1 MIAFKD
7 EFLRFRD
14 VNSRTVISFDLIFKK
29 CPVCGRER
37 QIYDPDEYLL
47 KIRRPGKPT
56 LYFDRESCK
65 RKYLALHPEV
75 KEVPAIYIPGEHC
88 ANNKQRVKERRAVK
102 AKKYYELWKQGLKY
116 REIAAKCG
124 VSLPTV
130 QRVLTLYLQDIKET
144 ATVF

>member
-1 MIAFKD
+1 MIISK
-7 EFLRFRD
+7 
-14 VNSRTVISFDLIFKK
+14 RTSATLNGIMKK
-29 CPVCGRER
+29 CPYCGKER
-37 QIYDPDEYLL
+37 SIFDENEYML
-47 KIRRPGKPT
+47 KIRQNGKPT
-56 LYFDRESCK
+56 LFFDRESCK

-75 KEVPAIYIPGEHC
+75 KEVPAIYIPGQHC

-102 AKKYYELWKQGLKY
+102 ARKYYELWKQGLKY

-130 QRVLTLYLQDIKET
+130 QRVLTLYLQDIKEA

>member
-1 MIAFKD
+1 M
-7 EFLRFRD
+7 
-14 VNSRTVISFDLIFKK
+14 
-29 CPVCGRER
+29 
-37 QIYDPDEYLL
+37 L
-47 KIRRPGKPT
+47 KIRQNGKPT

-75 KEVPAIYIPGEHC
+75 KEVPAIYIPGQHC

-130 QRVLTLYLQDIKET
+130 QRVLTLYLQDIKEA